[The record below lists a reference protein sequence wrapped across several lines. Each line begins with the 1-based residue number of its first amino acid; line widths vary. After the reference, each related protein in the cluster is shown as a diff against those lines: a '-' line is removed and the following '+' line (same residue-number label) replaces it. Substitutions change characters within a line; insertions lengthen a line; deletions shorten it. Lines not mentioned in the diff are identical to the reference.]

1 MFAGNSRTKTIQY
14 SSKHHITY
22 HHLIFSQFG
31 WRNQVQSWLVWT
43 SAKHEFLPMAWS
55 CMDESGLCSVDWSI
69 KFNKFGNDWSTY
81 HRPWVVTIAVLDPKQ
96 FEFLGQTPKNSRQGF
111 TILFLDLDRLQNCK
125 DFTQL
130 ASTCSSFQKRRWTT
144 SATFSSSEMERNG
157 VLMSP
162 NSHAL
167 G

>member
-1 MFAGNSRTKTIQY
+1 
-14 SSKHHITY
+14 
-22 HHLIFSQFG
+22 
-31 WRNQVQSWLVWT
+31 
-43 SAKHEFLPMAWS
+43 
-55 CMDESGLCSVDWSI
+55 MDESGLCLVDWSI

-96 FEFLGQTPKNSRQGF
+96 FEFLGQNPKNSRQGF

-130 ASTCSSFQKRRWTT
+130 ALTCSSFQKRRWAT